1 MACKPD
7 KSLGLGVGLVV
18 VLVIIGM
25 EGFLLRSM
33 GGQPPGLNLYVMAL
47 LFVLSLPL
55 LALWLYWY
63 YGLAT
68 LRYTM
73 DRDALV
79 IACGASRY
87 VVPMDAIRRVV
98 RGDQVEIAQG
108 FRGVG
113 WPGYL
118 MGSLRLK
125 ELGLLLVASTEPLQ
139 RQLVIVT
146 DRMCYGISP
155 RQPEHFLA
163 DLATRQA
170 LGSLHPAEQTVTYVS
185 FVAAPVWRDRWFW
198 GMVLLAFAANA
209 ALFGVI
215 ALRYPALPERLPL
228 HFDAQGMVDRVDFK
242 SGVIVVPMIGA
253 LSLAANGVL
262 GAILHARER
271 LAAWLLAGMAV
282 VLQVVLWIAALGILE
297 R

>member
-1 MACKPD
+1 MAWKPD
-7 KSLGLGVGLVV
+7 KALGLGVGLVV
-18 VLVIIGM
+18 LLVIIGV
-25 EGFLLRSM
+25 EVFLVRSM
-33 GGQPPGLNLYVMAL
+33 IGQPPGLNLYVVAL

-55 LALWLYWY
+55 LVLWLYWY

-98 RGDQVEIAQG
+98 PGNEVEIAKG
-108 FRGVG
+108 FQGVG

-125 ELGLLLVASTEPLQ
+125 DLGLVLVASTEPLH
-139 RQLVIVT
+139 RQLVVVT
-146 DRMCYGISP
+146 DRLCYGVSP
-155 RQPEHFLA
+155 RQPGQFLA
-163 DLATRQA
+163 DLAARQA
-170 LGSLHPAEQTVTYVS
+170 LGPLHAVEQAVEHVS
-185 FVAAPVWRDRWFW
+185 IAAAPVWRDRWFW
-198 GMVLLAFAANA
+198 ALVLLAFVANA

-228 HFDAQGMVDRVDFK
+228 HFDAQGLVDRVGFK
-242 SGVIVVPMIGA
+242 SGLIVVPTIGA

-262 GAILHARER
+262 GTVLYGRER
-271 LAAWLLAGMAV
+271 LAAYLLVGMAV
-282 VLQVVLWIAALGILE
+282 VLQVVLWVAALGILG

>member
-1 MACKPD
+1 MACKAD

>member
-1 MACKPD
+1 MAWKPD
-7 KSLGLGVGLVV
+7 KALGLGVGLVV

-25 EGFLLRSM
+25 EVFLLQSTLD
-33 GGQPPGLNLYVMAL
+33 QPPGLNLYVIAL

-55 LALWLYWY
+55 LVLWLYWY

-68 LRYTM
+68 LGYTM

-87 VVPMDAIRRVV
+87 VVPMEAIRRVV
-98 RGDQVEIAQG
+98 RGDEVEISQG

-125 ELGLLLVASTEPLQ
+125 DLGLLLVASTEPLE
-139 RQLVIVT
+139 RQLVVVT
-146 DRMCYGISP
+146 DRLCYGISP
-155 RQPEHFLA
+155 RRPEQFIA
-163 DLATRQA
+163 DLAARQA
-170 LGSLHPAEQTVTYVS
+170 LGPLHPAEQAVEYVS

-198 GMVLLAFAANA
+198 GTVLLAFIANA

-228 HFDAQGMVDRVDFK
+228 HFDVQGMVDRVGFK
-242 SGVIVVPMIGA
+242 SGLIVVPTIGA

-262 GAILHARER
+262 GTILHGRER
-271 LAAWLLAGMAV
+271 LAAYLLAGMAV
-282 VLQVVLWIAALGILE
+282 ALQVVLWIAALGILG

>member
-1 MACKPD
+1 MAWKPD
-7 KSLGLGVGLVV
+7 KALGLGVGLVV

-25 EGFLLRSM
+25 EVFLLQSM

-55 LALWLYWY
+55 LVLWLYWY

-98 RGDQVEIAQG
+98 RGDEVEISQG
-108 FRGVG
+108 FSGVG

-146 DRMCYGISP
+146 DRMCYGVSP
-155 RQPEHFLA
+155 RRPEHFLA
-163 DLATRQA
+163 DLAARQA
-170 LGSLHPAEQTVTYVS
+170 LGPLHPAEQMVAYVS

-198 GMVLLAFAANA
+198 GMVLLAFIANA

-228 HFDAQGMVDRVDFK
+228 HFDAQGMVDRVGFK
-242 SGVIVVPMIGA
+242 SGLIVVPTIGA

-262 GAILHARER
+262 GAILHGRER
-271 LAAWLLAGMAV
+271 LAACLLAGMAV
-282 VLQVVLWIAALGILE
+282 ALQVVLWIAALGILG

>member
-1 MACKPD
+1 MAWKPD
-7 KSLGLGVGLVV
+7 KALGLGVGLMV

-25 EGFLLRSM
+25 EAFLLQSM
-33 GGQPPGLNLYVMAL
+33 LDQPPGLNLYVMAL

-55 LALWLYWY
+55 LVLWLYWY

-73 DRDALV
+73 DRNALV

-87 VVPMDAIRRVV
+87 VVPMEEIRRTV
-98 RGDQVEIAQG
+98 RGDEVSILQG

-118 MGSLRLK
+118 MGSLRLRD
-125 ELGLLLVASTEPLQ
+125 LGLLLVASTEPVE
-139 RQLVIVT
+139 RQLIVVT

-155 RQPEHFLA
+155 RRPEQFRA
-163 DLATRQA
+163 DLAARQA
-170 LGSLHPAEQTVTYVS
+170 LGPLHPTEQTVEYVS
-185 FVAAPVWRDRWFW
+185 FVAAPVWRDRWYW
-198 GMVLLAFAANA
+198 ATVLLAFVANA
-209 ALFGVI
+209 ALFGII
-215 ALRYPALPERLPL
+215 ALRYPTLPERLPL
-228 HFDAQGMVDRVDFK
+228 HFDAQGMVDRVGFK
-242 SGVIVVPMIGA
+242 SGLIVVPTIGA

-262 GAILHARER
+262 GTILHGRER
-271 LAAWLLAGMAV
+271 LAAYLLAGMTV
-282 VLQVVLWIAALGILE
+282 ILQVVLWVAALGILG